1 MLFFYKKIFQM
12 IVFSQNFLAVV
23 LFFLKNKQ
31 SIGEVGVKGIKRLN
45 EQGEEGQ
52 GTLNSR
58 QHVGWQGRE
67 GVGATSIMAKMPAWP
82 QSLDRTH
89 TREGK
94 KYRTRR
100 CCFRIFTILINFAY
114 HVIISCFSAT
124 TVLTLNQREG
134 DNYCFF
140 FNISLFKNILKLFFI
155 TKK

>member
-1 MLFFYKKIFQM
+1 MISNINYIKLCYFSIKKNISNDC
-12 IVFSQNFLAVV
+12 ILSKFSCSCPI
-23 LFFLKNKQ
+23 FFLKNKK

-140 FNISLFKNILKLFFI
+140 KYFFI
-155 TKK
+155 

>member
-1 MLFFYKKIFQM
+1 M

-23 LFFLKNKQ
+23 LFFFKNKQ

>member
-1 MLFFYKKIFQM
+1 M
-12 IVFSQNFLAVV
+12 
-23 LFFLKNKQ
+23 
-31 SIGEVGVKGIKRLN
+31 GVKGIKRLN

-100 CCFRIFTILINFAY
+100 YLKAY
-114 HVIISCFSAT
+114 NLLLSNSLT
-124 TVLTLNQREG
+124 LLTVLSFLVSQQLP
-134 DNYCFF
+134 C
-140 FNISLFKNILKLFFI
+140 
-155 TKK
+155 